1 MNEVDPKVKSVTDA
15 VQPPAIPV
23 PSFVQGTDYPPAD
36 LRSSL
41 RMMRAEAEVY
51 AISRALEYTG
61 WNRKRAAQLL
71 RISYRGLLYKIRQHN
86 ITPAT
91 EPALV
96 PFGQRL
102 KVE

>member
-1 MNEVDPKVKSVTDA
+1 MSEVDTKVKVNGD
-15 VQPPAIPV
+15 VPQPPSMQ
-23 PSFVQGTDYPPAD
+23 PSRIGPATDYPPSD

-41 RMMRAEAEVY
+41 RVMRAEAEVY

-91 EPALV
+91 GAALASFT
-96 PFGQRL
+96 PRF

>member
-1 MNEVDPKVKSVTDA
+1 MNELSFQKENGNS
-15 VQPPAIPV
+15 VQPATGTIPRSSAAMGEYM
-23 PSFVQGTDYPPAD
+23 PLD

-41 RMMRAEAEVY
+41 RMFRAQAEVH

-86 ITPAT
+86 ITPADRVPLSSF
-91 EPALV
+91 EP
-96 PFGQRL
+96 RL
-102 KVE
+102 KTE